1 VVTAEDV
8 ERAASAVEGYAR
20 ETPVLPAKR
29 LARQLGGELWLKLEN
44 LQVTG
49 SFKVRG
55 AVNRLGALSGEE
67 RKLGVVAASAGNHAQ
82 AVAWAAR
89 EAGLDAL
96 VVSWAT
102 ADELKMEATRGYGA
116 TVDQA
121 AADPTSAFA
130 RLDEL
135 RRASGRTLVHPFN
148 DAAVIAGQGTVALEI
163 FEDRPVPD
171 VMLVPVGGGGLVS
184 GIAVAMKARRP
195 DARVIAVEPELSP
208 ALHEALKAGR
218 SVPVTPRSAAD
229 ALSGPFAGES
239 CVEICRAL
247 GVESVLVT
255 EEDLKEGFRWLY
267 TRAKLACELGAAAA
281 TAALLSGKVKV
292 EAGQNVVSVVSGG
305 NVAPKQAAA
314 ILAS

>member
-1 VVTAEDV
+1 VISIEDV
-8 ERAASAVEGYAR
+8 ERAAHTIAGRVFR
-20 ETPVLPAKR
+20 TPLLRSDA
-29 LARQLGGELWLKLEN
+29 LSDQLGADARLKAEL
-44 LQVTG
+44 LQRTG

-55 AVNRLGALSGEE
+55 ALNRIEELSDDE
-67 RKLGVVAASAGNHAQ
+67 RARGVITISAGNHAQ

-89 EAGLDAL
+89 EARLDAL

-116 TVDQA
+116 TVDQT

-135 RRASGRTLVHPFN
+135 RRASGRTLIHPFN

-281 TAALLSGKVKV
+281 TAALLSGKVQV